1 MVSLFQE
8 NSNNILPSIK
18 SDMKK
23 VLVTGG
29 AGFVGSNLCARL
41 VKEGYEVYSVDN
53 YSTGTRANH
62 VSGVVYY
69 DMSTTDISRLELK
82 PDTIFHL
89 GEYSRV
95 EQSFNDMD
103 KVWESNST
111 GTYEVLKFA
120 LRHKAKLIYAG
131 SSTKFGDNGADS
143 SPYAFT
149 KSKNTQL
156 VKNYGEWYGLNYA
169 ITYFYNVYAKNEIS
183 DGPYATLIAKY
194 AKLKKEGK
202 PFPVTLPGTQ
212 VRNFTHVDDIVDGL
226 ILVGLFG
233 DGDNYGIG
241 SDVSYSIL
249 DIVAMFQSEY
259 VFTPAKRGN
268 RMSAELVTDRLKALG
283 WTNRRRLSDYIEG
296 LINV

>member
-1 MVSLFQE
+1 
-8 NSNNILPSIK
+8 
-18 SDMKK
+18 MKK
-23 VLVTGG
+23 VIVTGG

-41 VKEGYEVYSVDN
+41 VQEGYEVYSVDN
-53 YSTGTRANH
+53 YSTGSPDNH
-62 VSGVVYY
+62 VNDVIYY
-69 DMSTTDISRLELK
+69 HMSTKDIGRLEFK

-111 GTYEVLKFA
+111 GTFEVLNFA

-156 VKNYGEWYGLNYA
+156 VKNYGEWYGLDYA
-169 ITYFYNVYAKNEIS
+169 ITYFYNVYGKNEIS

-194 AKLKKEGK
+194 AKLAREGK
-202 PFPVTLPGTQ
+202 ILPVTLPGTQ

-226 ILVGLFG
+226 ILVGKFG

-241 SDVSYSIL
+241 ADVSYSVL
-249 DIVAMFQSEY
+249 DIAKMFGGKYEY
-259 VFTPAKRGN
+259 TPGKRGN
-268 RMSAELVTDRLKALG
+268 RMSAQLVTDRLKALG
-283 WTNRRRLSDYIEG
+283 WEPKRHLSDYISEIMNG
-296 LINV
+296 